1 MTNIQPIQFV
11 NETHAKIESV
21 MILDR
26 HKELQQ
32 LVAQYREKVMRL
44 EIENELLIKLIKGK
58 I

>member
-11 NETHAKIESV
+11 TETPAKIESV

-26 HKELQQ
+26 YKELQQ
-32 LVAQYREKVMRL
+32 LVAVYKEELLRL
-44 EIENELLIKLIKGK
+44 EIENKLLIKLIKGK